1 MKHPVFL
8 LSLICSIL
16 LTIGVSIAYYNTKTF
31 GFDEDA
37 ALLTFSDEGVKVMD
51 YYVDYEKARKIVDKA
66 SECIPK
72 ETFCCEYNDI
82 NI

>member
-66 SECIPK
+66 SEYTPK

>member
-8 LSLICSIL
+8 LSLICSVL

-51 YYVDYEKARKIVDKA
+51 YYVDYEKARQIVDKA
-66 SECIPK
+66 SEYIPK
-72 ETFCCEYNDI
+72 ETFCCEYNDV

>member
-66 SECIPK
+66 SEYIPK
-72 ETFCCEYNDI
+72 ETFCCENNDI

>member
-66 SECIPK
+66 SEYIPK
-72 ETFCCEYNDI
+72 ETFCCEYNI
-82 NI
+82 MI

>member
-37 ALLTFSDEGVKVMD
+37 ALLTLSDEGVKVMD

-66 SECIPK
+66 SEYIPK

>member
-16 LTIGVSIAYYNTKTF
+16 LTIGVSIAYYNTKTL
-31 GFDEDA
+31 GFAEDG

-66 SECIPK
+66 SEYIPK

>member
-66 SECIPK
+66 SEYIPK
-72 ETFCCEYNDI
+72 ETYCCEYNDI

>member
-66 SECIPK
+66 SEYIPK
-72 ETFCCEYNDI
+72 ETFCCEYK
-82 NI
+82 